1 MPGHICIQGRCAPA
15 SFAAVAR
22 CTATAAAAA
31 VAVAAAAPRWCI
43 AGCCRPKPAA
53 GTAVGVS
60 WFFHLP
66 PCVHGRVAM
75 CLCHR
80 WLAVATVLPCKTGC
94 MARQY
99 GLFGIAL
106 WAVSAVRRAS
116 AMLPAGVCRRF
127 LPRLWPSASAAM
139 ALPVAGGEVL
149 AYIWLWWTNCLLWD
163 EKLLPDG
170 SFAVKIM
177 WQGML
182 LRTKSQFLH
191 CAVGIIMYLCPR

>member
-1 MPGHICIQGRCAPA
+1 MCPGFVCGRFLLAC
-15 SFAAVAR
+15 R
-22 CTATAAAAA
+22 
-31 VAVAAAAPRWCI
+31 RRL
-43 AGCCRPKPAA
+43 GCCGSGCGSAKVVHCRLLQSEA
-53 GTAVGVS
+53 GSRHGCRCVVV
-60 WFFHLP
+60 FHLP

-80 WLAVATVLPCKTGC
+80 WLAVATVLPCKTGRP
-94 MARQY
+94 ARQY

-106 WAVSAVRRAS
+106 WAVSAGRRAS

-163 EKLLPDG
+163 EKLLPCCCIE
-170 SFAVKIM
+170 VKM
-177 WQGML
+177 MRQGML

>member
-1 MPGHICIQGRCAPA
+1 MCPGFVCGRAPLH
-15 SFAAVAR
+15 SHSCR
-22 CTATAAAAA
+22 CCCGSGCGSAKVVHCRLLQAE
-31 VAVAAAAPRWCI
+31 
-43 AGCCRPKPAA
+43 AGSRHGCRC
-53 GTAVGVS
+53 VVV
-60 WFFHLP
+60 FHLP
-66 PCVHGRVAM
+66 SCVHGRVAM

-80 WLAVATVLPCKTGC
+80 RLAAATVLPCKTGC

-106 WAVSAVRRAS
+106 WAVSAGRRAS

-170 SFAVKIM
+170 SFSVKIM
-177 WQGML
+177 WQRML